1 MSAATVRIL
10 AGLLLTG
17 FNWAAFA
24 EQGPR
29 ERECMAG
36 EQRIEG
42 ECQPFSRGAKN
53 KGSGSR

>member
-1 MSAATVRIL
+1 MTVITGRIL
-10 AGLLLTG
+10 AGLLFTG
-17 FNWAAFA
+17 FGGPAFA

-29 ERECMAG
+29 ERECMVG

-53 KGSGSR
+53 RGSGSR